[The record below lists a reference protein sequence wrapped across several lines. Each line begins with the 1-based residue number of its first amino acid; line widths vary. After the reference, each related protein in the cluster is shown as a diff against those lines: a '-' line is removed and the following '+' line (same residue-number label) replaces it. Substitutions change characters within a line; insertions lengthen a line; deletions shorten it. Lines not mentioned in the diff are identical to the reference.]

1 MLIVTHKECFDGL
14 SALHTAYK
22 ALIGDHPDLRYV
34 SMGYTNPE
42 TVPEY
47 EPGETIYVLDFTFSG
62 HSLSTY
68 FKNAGKVVVID
79 HHKGAIDK
87 LLSYFAENEL
97 PSNVELILNDKHSGA
112 GLTWK
117 YFHPGKTPPVWVRH
131 AEDYDLWKF
140 EDPSTKAYIARL
152 GIEEQT
158 LEGYDAFTKEDYL
171 TMLSEGA
178 TVIRKNQSQID
189 SHIENDITMIK
200 FENYYI
206 PMLNVPRYMTSIVGD
221 ALNEKYPFVL
231 MYFER
236 EGVRQYSLRGKK
248 GCPDLSLM
256 AQKYGGNGHPT
267 AAGFKVKIPI
277 GIF

>member
-1 MLIVTHKECFDGL
+1 MLICAHKECFDGL
-14 SALHTAYK
+14 SSLHTAYK
-22 ALIGDHPDLRYV
+22 ALIGDNPELRYV
-34 SMGYTNPE
+34 MMEYTNPE

-62 HSLSTY
+62 HMLATY
-68 FKNAGKVVVID
+68 FKEAGKVVVID

-87 LLSYFAENEL
+87 LLAYFADHPCPE
-97 PSNVELILNDKHSGA
+97 NVELILDITKSGA
-112 GLTWK
+112 GLTWD

-140 EDPSTKAYIARL
+140 EDSATKAYIERL

-158 LEGYDAFTKEDYL
+158 LEGYDNYTREDYL
-171 TMLSEGA
+171 SMIAQGFTLL
-178 TVIRKNQSQID
+178 RKKQAQIK
-189 SHIENDITMIK
+189 SHVDNDIAMIK
-200 FENYYI
+200 FEDYYI
-206 PMLNVPRYMTSIVGD
+206 PLLNVPRYMTSAVGE
-221 ALNEKYPFVL
+221 ALSDKYPFVL

-236 EGVRQYSLRGKK
+236 EGIRRYSLRGRK
-248 GCPDLSLM
+248 GCPDLSLL